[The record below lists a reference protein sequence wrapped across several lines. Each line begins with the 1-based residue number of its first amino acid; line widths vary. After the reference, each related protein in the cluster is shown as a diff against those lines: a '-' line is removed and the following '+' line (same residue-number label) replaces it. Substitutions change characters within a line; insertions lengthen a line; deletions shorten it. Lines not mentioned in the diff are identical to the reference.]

1 MKELMSHNIEETQR
15 FAEQLANN
23 VHGGSLILLMGPL
36 GSGKTAFAQAF
47 GKALGIKRAIKSP
60 TYTIVKEYELPDVGK
75 AQRFIHIDAYRL
87 EEGGAETIDIDQYL
101 DQNHIC
107 MIEWPQFVQDY
118 LPDNYI
124 EIHFDFLSEKQRKLT
139 VVLAENADMNHQKL
153 IRNWLE

>member
-1 MKELMSHNIEETQR
+1 MKELVSRNIEETHLL
-15 FAEQLANN
+15 AEKLADNI
-23 VHGGSLILLMGPL
+23 HGGCLILLVGQL

-47 GKALGIKRAIKSP
+47 GKAMGIQRAIKSP
-60 TYTIVKEYELPDVGK
+60 TYTIVKEYDLPETSKVK
-75 AQRFIHIDAYRL
+75 RFIHIDAYRL

-107 MIEWPQFVQDY
+107 MIEWPQFVRDY

-124 EIHFDFLSEKQRKLT
+124 EIHFEFLSEEQRKLT
-139 VVLAENADMNHQKL
+139 VVLAENADVDHQRL